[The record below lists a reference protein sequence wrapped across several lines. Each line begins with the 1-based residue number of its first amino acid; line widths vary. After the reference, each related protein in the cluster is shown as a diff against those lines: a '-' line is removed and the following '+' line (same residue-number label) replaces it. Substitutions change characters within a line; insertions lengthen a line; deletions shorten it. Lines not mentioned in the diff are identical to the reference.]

1 MLKKYDVVVIGGGI
15 QGCGVAQAAISAG
28 FSTLLIEQNT
38 WGSATSSRSS
48 KLIHGGLR
56 YLQTAQ
62 FSLVRECLEERE
74 WMLESMPDLVK
85 PNWFY
90 FPIYKSS
97 TFRPWKLHSGLLLYQ
112 ALCGYSK
119 YGKFKR
125 IPKSKWKTID
135 GLNTEGLEAVF
146 AYQDAQTDDK
156 KLTQLVQKSAAA
168 LGADCMEHT
177 RLNRAAKFNDGYQ
190 VCFQQDDIETCVK
203 AQFIVN
209 ASGPWVNHA
218 LACITPPIDPIKIDL
233 VQGTHIVINERISER
248 CFYLQ
253 APTDQ
258 RVIFVLPWK
267 DKTLI
272 GTTETLYEGYPGEC
286 QPLQSEIDYLLL
298 TVKHYFPSQ
307 SLTIIESF
315 SGLRV
320 LPKSAERAFFR
331 PRDAVLKVD
340 ERLVSIYGGKL
351 TTWRATAENVLNE
364 IEIQLGQR
372 DSIDTRLIE
381 LK

>member
-1 MLKKYDVVVIGGGI
+1 MSKEYDVVVIGGGI
-15 QGCGVAQAAISAG
+15 QGCGVAQAAVSAG

-38 WGSATSSRSS
+38 WGSATSSSSS

-56 YLQTAQ
+56 YLQTSQ

-74 WMLESMPDLVK
+74 WMLESIPDLVK

-90 FPIYKSS
+90 FPLYKSG
-97 TFRPWKLHSGLLLYQ
+97 TIRPWKLHSGLLLYQ

-125 IPKSKWKTID
+125 IPRYKWKKLD
-135 GLNTEGLEAVF
+135 GLNTDGLEAVF

-156 KLTQLVQKSAAA
+156 QLTHLIQKSAAK
-168 LGADCMEHT
+168 LGAECMEHT
-177 RLNRAAKFNDGYQ
+177 RLNRAAKFQDGYQ
-190 VCFQQDDIETCVK
+190 VCYKQDGVETCIK
-203 AQFIVN
+203 TQLIVN
-209 ASGPWVNHA
+209 ASGPWVNHT
-218 LACITPPIDPIKIDL
+218 LACITPAIEPIKIDL
-233 VQGTHIVINERISER
+233 VQGTHIIIDERISDR

-258 RVIFVLPWK
+258 RIVFVLPWK
-267 DKTLI
+267 DKTMI
-272 GTTETLYEGYPGEC
+272 GTTETHFKGKPEDCE
-286 QPLQSEIDYLLL
+286 PLQSEIDYLLF
-298 TVKHYFPSQ
+298 TVKHYFANQP
-307 SLTIIESF
+307 LTVIDSF

-320 LPKSAERAFFR
+320 LPQSEEKSFFR
-331 PRDAVLKVD
+331 PRDAVIKVD

-351 TTWRATAENVLNE
+351 TTWRSTAEDVLNE

-372 DSIDTRLIE
+372 DSINTHLID
-381 LK
+381 LQ

>member
-1 MLKKYDVVVIGGGI
+1 MQKQYDVVVVGGGI
-15 QGCGVAQAAISAG
+15 QGCGVAQAAVSAG

-38 WGSATSSRSS
+38 WASATSCSSS

-56 YLQTAQ
+56 YLQTSQ

-74 WMLESMPDLVK
+74 WMLESIPDVVK

-90 FPIYKSS
+90 FPVYKKS
-97 TFRPWKLHSGLLLYQ
+97 TFRPWKLYSGLLLYQ

-125 IPKSKWKTID
+125 IPKYKWKKLD
-135 GLNTEGLEAVF
+135 GLNTDGLEAVF

-156 KLTQLVQKSAAA
+156 QLTQLVQKSAED
-168 LGADCMEHT
+168 LGAVCMEHT
-177 RLNRAAKFNDGYQ
+177 RLSRAAKFQDGYQ
-190 VCFQQDDIETCVK
+190 VCFKQDDIETCIK
-203 AQFIVN
+203 AQIIVN
-209 ASGPWVNHA
+209 ASGPWVNHT
-218 LACITPPIDPIKIDL
+218 LACVTPALEPLKIDL
-233 VQGTHIVINERISER
+233 VQGTHIIIEEHISDR

-258 RVIFVLPWK
+258 RVVFVLPWK
-267 DKTLI
+267 GKTLI
-272 GTTETLYEGYPGEC
+272 GTTETLFEGNPEDC

-298 TVKHYFPSQ
+298 TIKHYFPHQ
-307 SLTIIESF
+307 PLTLDDSF

-320 LPKSAERAFFR
+320 LPKSEERAFFR
-331 PRDAVLKVD
+331 PRDAVLKID
-340 ERLVSIYGGKL
+340 DRLISIYGGKL
-351 TTWRATAENVLNE
+351 TTWRSIAEDVLNE

-372 DSIDTRLIE
+372 DSINTKLIE
-381 LK
+381 LQ